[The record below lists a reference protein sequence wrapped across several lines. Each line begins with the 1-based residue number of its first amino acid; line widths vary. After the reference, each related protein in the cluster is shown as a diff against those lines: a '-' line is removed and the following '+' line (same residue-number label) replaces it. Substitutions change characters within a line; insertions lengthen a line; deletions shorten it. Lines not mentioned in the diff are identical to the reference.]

1 MNKALLSSNCDEWET
16 PPDFFEKLNAEF
28 RFTLDPCAL
37 PETAK
42 CPTYFTP
49 DDDGLSRPWIAPGG
63 GAVFCNPPYSRRT
76 KNKPGQ
82 EDWIKKAAEEG
93 SRPGAVVVMLI
104 PARTDTLAF
113 HEYIY
118 HKAEIRLIKGRL
130 RFRVNGIA
138 GDAAPFPSMLVIFRG
153 KEEKPLKIR
162 ITKKLPISEDICPD
176 VGETY
181 NVEEIEARDGR
192 GLNLFFVRVNGERVG
207 VFSNECEVIERGPIV

>member
-1 MNKALLSSNCDEWET
+1 MSDVFHAG
-16 PPDFFEKLNAEF
+16 
-28 RFTLDPCAL
+28 RR
-37 PETAK
+37 
-42 CPTYFTP
+42 
-49 DDDGLSRPWIAPGG
+49 RPLEAVDRSGG

-93 SRPGAVVVMLI
+93 ARPGAVVVMLI

-130 RFRVNGIA
+130 RFRVNGKA

-153 KEEKPLKIR
+153 KEEKPLKIK
-162 ITKKLPISEDICPD
+162 ITQKIPVSEEICPI

-181 NVEEIEARDGR
+181 GVEETETR
-192 GLNLFFVRVNGERVG
+192 GSRTLFFIRVNGERVG
-207 VFSNECEVIERGPIV
+207 VFSNECEVIERGPKE